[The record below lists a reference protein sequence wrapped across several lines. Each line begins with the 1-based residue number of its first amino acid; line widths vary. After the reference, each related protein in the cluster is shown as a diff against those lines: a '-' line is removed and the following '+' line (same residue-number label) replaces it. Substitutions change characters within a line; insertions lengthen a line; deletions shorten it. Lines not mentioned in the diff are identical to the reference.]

1 MAIYN
6 YVASD
11 NLGARRVGTVD
22 ARTEELAIALLK
34 NQGMYVLSLTE
45 KKSNILDLLVEI
57 RGVPEDEVVNFTR
70 QFSTMISAGLP
81 ISRALEILADQT
93 ANRKMKKIL
102 GDVLRDVE
110 GGSSLSMS
118 LGRYPRVFKT
128 TYQALIRAGESSGKL
143 DEILAKLATTMEA
156 NRELKAKFK
165 AAMIYPAIVF
175 MAMIGVFVIMM
186 VFVIP
191 KLAAMYESLNIELPV
206 MTKAM
211 IFISKLFTEK
221 VYIIIGF
228 VSAGIFGWTRFSK
241 SETGKDA
248 ISYISFKLPV
258 FGKINRQTDITQMTS
273 TLGLL
278 IASAVPIVESLKI
291 VSDVVKNRSYKE
303 ICLEAARRVEKGS
316 PLSEYFKAN
325 KNLPP
330 LLGQMAS
337 VGEET
342 GQLDQALEKVSDYF
356 AGEVDHSVKGM
367 SAALEPIILILLGSM
382 VGVLIISIITP
393 IYKITSSL

>member
-11 NLGARRVGTVD
+11 NLGVRRVGTVD

-93 ANRKMKKIL
+93 TNRKMKKIL
-102 GDVLRDVE
+102 VGVLRDVE

-118 LGRYPRVFKT
+118 LARYPRVFKT

>member
-6 YVASD
+6 YVATD
-11 NLGARRVGTVD
+11 NLGVRRVGTVD
-22 ARTEELAIALLK
+22 ARTEELAISLLK
-34 NQGMYVLSLTE
+34 NQGMFVLSLTE
-45 KKSNILDLLVEI
+45 KKANLFEFLIEL
-57 RGVPEDEVVNFTR
+57 RGVPENEVVNFTR

-81 ISRALEILADQT
+81 ISRALEILAEQT
-93 ANRKMKKIL
+93 TNRKMRKIL
-102 GDVLRDVE
+102 GDILRDVE
-110 GGSSLSMS
+110 GGSSLSMAMS
-118 LGRYPRVFKT
+118 RYPKVFKN

-143 DEILAKLATTMEA
+143 DEILNKLAATMEA
-156 NRELKAKFK
+156 NRELNAKFK

-175 MAMIGVFVIMM
+175 LAMIGVFVIMM

-191 KLAAMYESLNIELPV
+191 KLATMYESLNIELPL
-206 MTKAM
+206 MTKIM
-211 IFISKLFTEK
+211 IAFSKLFTEK
-221 VYIIIGF
+221 VYIIFGL
-228 VSAGIFGWTRFSK
+228 AAGGIFGWSRFSK
-241 SETGKDA
+241 SDTGKSFM
-248 ISYISFKLPV
+248 SYISFKLPV
-258 FGKINRQTDITQMTS
+258 FGNINRQTDITQMTS
-273 TLGLL
+273 TLSLL

-291 VSDVVKNRSYKE
+291 VSDVVKNRVYKE

-342 GQLDQALEKVSDYF
+342 GQLDQSLEKVADYF
-356 AGEVDHSVKGM
+356 AGEVDHAVKGM

-382 VGVLIISIITP
+382 VGVLIISIISP
-393 IYKITSSL
+393 IYKITASL

>member
-1 MAIYN
+1 MSIYN
-6 YVASD
+6 YVATD
-11 NLGARRVGTVD
+11 NSGIRRVGTVD
-22 ARTEELAIALLK
+22 ARTEELAISLLK

-45 KKSNILDLLVEI
+45 KKASLLDFFTEL
-57 RGVPEDEVVNFTR
+57 RGVPENEVVNFTR

-81 ISRALEILADQT
+81 ISRALEILAEQMT
-93 ANRKMKKIL
+93 NKKMKKIL

-110 GGSSLSMS
+110 GGSPLSAA
-118 LGRYPRVFKT
+118 LGRYPKVFKN

-143 DEILAKLATTMEA
+143 DEILAKLALTMEA
-156 NRELKAKFK
+156 NRELRAKFK
-165 AAMIYPAIVF
+165 AAMIYPAIVLL
-175 MAMIGVFVIMM
+175 AMIGVFVLMM

-191 KLAAMYESLNIELPV
+191 KLASMYESLNIELPA

-221 VYIIIGF
+221 IYIIFG
-228 VSAGIFGWTRFSK
+228 VTAAGIFGWTRFAK
-241 SETGKDA
+241 SETGKEIMA
-248 ISYISFKLPV
+248 YVSFKLPV
-258 FGKINRQTDITQMTS
+258 FGNINRQTDITQMTS
-273 TLGLL
+273 TLSLL

-303 ICLEAARRVEKGS
+303 ICLEAAKRVEKGS
-316 PLSEYFKAN
+316 PLSEYFKST
-325 KNLPP
+325 KSLPP

-342 GQLDQALEKVSDYF
+342 GQLDQALQKVADYF
-356 AGEVDHSVKGM
+356 NSEVDNAVKGL
-367 SAALEPIILILLGSM
+367 SAALEPIILILLGGM
-382 VGVLIISIITP
+382 VGALIISIITP

>member
-11 NLGARRVGTVD
+11 NLGVRRVGTVD